1 MTGSSVDERREPGEP
16 AGSFPLVRREPPKV
30 KVKADLLPGIMVLSM
45 VGLLGIPLGWIWSR
59 LAPPQRERV
68 VSSDRRIPLQLESW
82 HRFDD
87 LVLYALLGLAAGIV
101 TGVVVWLLR
110 ERRGPVMLLA
120 AVAGSVLAGWLG
132 TRMGP
137 SFAQGLYTVTEAPQ
151 IGDVVEQAPVLESVW
166 VLLAQPMAVALVYGL
181 LAAWNGQDDLG
192 RRLG

>member
-1 MTGSSVDERREPGEP
+1 
-16 AGSFPLVRREPPKV
+16 
-30 KVKADLLPGIMVLSM
+30 MVLSM